1 MLLFLGNNIFI
12 KFDEGTPY
20 DFYRQSSNYNTRNGF
35 FIHMILMDSDNLL
48 AMNLSETYLIK
59 KKRNE
64 RLRKPKLDLVVDK
77 K

>member
-1 MLLFLGNNIFI
+1 
-12 KFDEGTPY
+12 
-20 DFYRQSSNYNTRNGF
+20 
-35 FIHMILMDSDNLL
+35 MILMDSDNLL
-48 AMNLSETYLIK
+48 AMNLGETYLIK